1 MSISADKSGSWVLSG
16 RGLAELNVQD
26 QRLAPKAYQKILDLI
41 LSGKTQP
48 GEHLN
53 ERQLA
58 DMLGVSR
65 TPVRDALLMLEAEG
79 LIVRHGRMGVQ
90 IKQMR
95 IDEFLDALQVRALL
109 EPAIARM
116 SAGKVDHGALDELE
130 RSLHSALAMADATG
144 RGMDRSQTRW
154 IDDTL
159 HSLIADSA
167 GNPQLSAIV
176 RNLRQKTQIFD
187 LKNLPERAVATC
199 QEHLDIISALRLGDG
214 EKTAEA
220 MMHHLEQVRA
230 SIIARLNRS

>member
-1 MSISADKSGSWVLSG
+1 M
-16 RGLAELNVQD
+16 NVQD
-26 QRLAPKAYQKILDLI
+26 QRLAPRAYQKILDLI
-41 LSGKTQP
+41 LSGETRP

-58 DMLGVSR
+58 DMLGMSR

-109 EPAIARM
+109 EPAVSRM
-116 SAGKVDHGALDELE
+116 AAGKVDHGALDELE
-130 RSLHSALAMADATG
+130 RSLRNALDMADATG
-144 RGMDRSQTRW
+144 RGMDRSQTHW

-159 HSLIADSA
+159 HSLISDSA
-167 GNPQLSAIV
+167 GNSQLSAIV
-176 RNLRQKTQIFD
+176 RNLRQKTQMFD

-199 QEHLDIISALRLGDG
+199 HEHLDIIAALRLGDG
-214 EKTAEA
+214 EKTAAA
-220 MMHHLEQVRA
+220 MTRHLEQVRA
-230 SIIARLNRS
+230 SIIARLSRQ

>member
-1 MSISADKSGSWVLSG
+1 MNI
-16 RGLAELNVQD
+16 QD
-26 QRLAPKAYQKILDLI
+26 QRLAPRAYQQILDLI
-41 LSGKTQP
+41 LSGETRP

-53 ERQLA
+53 ERRLA
-58 DMLGVSR
+58 GALGMSR

-109 EPAIARM
+109 EPAVSRM
-116 SAGKVDHGALDELE
+116 AAGKVDRKALDDLE
-130 RSLHSALAMADATG
+130 RSLNNALDMADAAG

-159 HSLIADSA
+159 HGLISDSA
-167 GNPQLSAIV
+167 GNSQLSAIV
-176 RNLRQKTQIFD
+176 RNLRRKTQIFD

-199 QEHLDIISALRLGDG
+199 REHLDIIAALRLGDG
-214 EKTAEA
+214 EKASET
-220 MMHHLEQVRA
+220 MTRHLEQVRA
-230 SIIARLNRS
+230 SIIARLSRP

>member
-1 MSISADKSGSWVLSG
+1 
-16 RGLAELNVQD
+16 LNVQN
-26 QRLAPKAYQKILDLI
+26 QRLATKAYQRILDLI
-41 LSGKTQP
+41 LSGETRP

-58 DMLGVSR
+58 ELLGMSR

-95 IDEFLDALQVRALL
+95 IDEYLDALQVRALL
-109 EPAIARM
+109 EPSVSRM
-116 SAGKVDHGALDELE
+116 AAGNVEVKELDELE
-130 RSLHSALAMADATG
+130 RVLRAALENAGDTGHSV
-144 RGMDRSQTRW
+144 DRSQTRW

-159 HSLIADSA
+159 HSLISDSA

-176 RNLRQKTQIFD
+176 RNLRRKTQIFD
-187 LKNLPERAVATC
+187 LKNVPERAVATC
-199 QEHLDIISALRLGDG
+199 REHLEIIAALRLGDG

-220 MMHHLEQVRA
+220 MTRHLEQVKA
-230 SIIARLNRS
+230 SIIARLSRS

>member
-1 MSISADKSGSWVLSG
+1 M
-16 RGLAELNVQD
+16 NVQD
-26 QRLAPKAYQKILDLI
+26 QRLAQRAYQQILDLI

-58 DMLGVSR
+58 DMLGMSR

-109 EPAIARM
+109 EPAVSRM
-116 SAGKVDHGALDELE
+116 AAGKVDNGALIELERALHGALE
-130 RSLHSALAMADATG
+130 MAEATG
-144 RGMDRSQTRW
+144 RGVDRSQTRW

-159 HSLIADSA
+159 HSLVSDSA
-167 GNPQLSAIV
+167 GNPQLSTIV
-176 RNLRQKTQIFD
+176 RNLRRKTQIFD

-199 QEHLDIISALRLGDG
+199 NEHLDIIAALRLGDG
-214 EKTAEA
+214 EKAAEA
-220 MMHHLEQVRA
+220 MTRHLEQVRA
-230 SIIARLNRS
+230 SISARLSRP

>member
-1 MSISADKSGSWVLSG
+1 M
-16 RGLAELNVQD
+16 NVQV
-26 QRLAPKAYQKILDLI
+26 QRLAPKAYQQILNLI

-58 DMLGVSR
+58 DMLGMSR

-95 IDEFLDALQVRALL
+95 IDEFLDALQVRTLL
-109 EPAIARM
+109 EPAISRM

-130 RSLHSALAMADATG
+130 GSLRGALDMADATG

-159 HSLIADSA
+159 HGLIADSA

-176 RNLRQKTQIFD
+176 HNLRRKTQIFD

-199 QEHLDIISALRLGDG
+199 QEHLDIIAALRLGDG

-220 MMHHLEQVRA
+220 MKRHLSQIRA
-230 SIIARLNRS
+230 SIIARLSRA

>member
-1 MSISADKSGSWVLSG
+1 MGS
-16 RGLAELNVQD
+16 QD
-26 QRLAPKAYQKILDLI
+26 QRLAPKAYQQILDLI
-41 LSGKTQP
+41 LSGRAKP

-58 DMLGVSR
+58 DMLGMSR
-65 TPVRDALLMLEAEG
+65 TPVRDALLMLEAED

-95 IDEFLDALQVRALL
+95 IDEFLDALEVRALL
-109 EPAIARM
+109 EPAVARM
-116 SAGKVDHGALDELE
+116 AVGNVDPEVLDELE
-130 RSLHSALAMADATG
+130 RSLHAALDMADENG

-159 HSLIADSA
+159 HGLISDSA

-176 RNLRQKTQIFD
+176 RNLRRKTQMFD

-199 QEHLDIISALRLGDG
+199 QEHLEIVAALRLGDG

-220 MMHHLEQVRA
+220 MTRHLEMVRA
-230 SIIARLNRS
+230 SIIARLSRP

>member
-1 MSISADKSGSWVLSG
+1 M
-16 RGLAELNVQD
+16 GLQD
-26 QRLAPKAYQKILDLI
+26 QRLAPKAYQQILDLI
-41 LSGKTQP
+41 LSGKARP

-58 DMLGVSR
+58 DKLGMSR
-65 TPVRDALLMLEAEG
+65 TPVRDALLMLEAED
-79 LIVRHGRMGVQ
+79 LIVRNGRMGVQ

-109 EPAIARM
+109 EPAVSRM
-116 SAGKVDHGALDELE
+116 AAGKVDLGALDELE
-130 RSLHSALAMADATG
+130 RSLHAALDMADETG

-159 HSLIADSA
+159 HRLISDSA

-176 RNLRQKTQIFD
+176 RNLRRKTQIFD

-199 QEHLDIISALRLGDG
+199 QEHLDIIAALRLGDG

-220 MMHHLEQVRA
+220 MTRHLENVRA
-230 SIIARLNRS
+230 SIIARLSWP

>member
-1 MSISADKSGSWVLSG
+1 M
-16 RGLAELNVQD
+16 NVQD
-26 QRLAPKAYQKILDLI
+26 QRLAPKAYQQILDLI

-58 DMLGVSR
+58 DMLGMSR

-109 EPAIARM
+109 EPAISRM

-130 RSLHSALAMADATG
+130 RSLQVALDMADATG

-176 RNLRQKTQIFD
+176 RNLRRKTQIFD

-199 QEHLDIISALRLGDG
+199 QEHLDIIAALRLGDG
-214 EKTAEA
+214 EQTAEA
-220 MMHHLEQVRA
+220 MTRHLSQVRA
-230 SIIARLNRS
+230 SIIARLSGA